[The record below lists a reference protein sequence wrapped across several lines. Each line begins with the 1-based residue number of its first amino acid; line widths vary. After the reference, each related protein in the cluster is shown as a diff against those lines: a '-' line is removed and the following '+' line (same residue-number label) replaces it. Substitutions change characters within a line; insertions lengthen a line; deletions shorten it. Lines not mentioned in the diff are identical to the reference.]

1 MVLAGAQGRE
11 YDAIADR
18 VAADRPQRVL
28 DWGCG
33 WGQVTARLVARGL
46 NVTAFEYR
54 PNEPPGRTT
63 IPGLPT
69 HEYDHLPDPVKL
81 PYEDDSFDAVL
92 SCGVLEHVSDPDASL
107 DEIAR
112 VLEPSGTLYVFKLP
126 NEASYLEAI
135 ARRIGWYYHGAMPDD
150 RLYTL
155 DSARAILE
163 RHGYQVRE
171 ARRANLLPLTVF
183 GRRRR
188 VTDAVWAA
196 NRALE
201 RLPGLDRFA
210 TNVEAIAG
218 R

>member
-18 VAADRPQRVL
+18 VAADRPRHVL

-33 WGQVTARLVARGL
+33 WGQVTARLAARGL
-46 NVTAFEYR
+46 PLTAYEYR
-54 PNEPPGRTT
+54 PDEPPGRAP

-69 HEYDHLPDPVKL
+69 HEYDHLPDPVML
-81 PYEDDSFDAVL
+81 PYTDGSFDAVL

-112 VLEPSGTLYVFKLP
+112 VLAPGGTFYLFKLP
-126 NEASYLEAI
+126 NERSYLEAI
-135 ARRIGWYYHGAMPDD
+135 ARRLGWYYHGAMPDD
-150 RLYTL
+150 RVYSLN
-155 DSARAILE
+155 SARAILE
-163 RHGYQVRE
+163 RHGYRVHE

-183 GRRRR
+183 GRRQRLNN
-188 VTDAVWAA
+188 AVWRL

-201 RLPGLDRFA
+201 RVPGFDRFA